1 MVLINMVEHC
11 RRYNNPTIMK
21 LFEKRQPVKPVK
33 INIYAIIITCLLM
46 VAITGSFSANRAF
59 GSPSN
64 NLGIIS
70 LSPVITEGLYLLGMG
85 DNIIG
90 VTIYCQ
96 RPSQAKD
103 KQKVGSVVDVN
114 VEKIV
119 NLKPDIVFAMSH
131 TNTKD
136 IKKLRDTGINVI
148 TFDIPKTFERLC
160 EIFLA
165 LGKTIG
171 KEKEAIHIVNA
182 SKRKVS
188 DIRKKTS
195 GLQKQKVFIQIG
207 AKPLFAATDDSFV
220 NDYIEFSGGIN
231 IFKDAGS
238 GLISREEVLKR
249 NPDII
254 LIATMGVA
262 GKDEQ
267 KIWHRYKMINAVWNN
282 RIYLVDPYRICSP
295 TPVSFAEYLTT
306 EIVGKIQPGIVK

>member
-11 RRYNNPTIMK
+11 RRYNNPTIME
-21 LFEKRQPVKPVK
+21 LFKKRQSVKSVK
-33 INIYAIIITCLLM
+33 IKIYAIITCILI

-231 IFKDAGS
+231 IFKNAGS

>member
-1 MVLINMVEHC
+1 MVEHC
-11 RRYNNPTIMK
+11 RRYNNPTIME
-21 LFEKRQPVKPVK
+21 LFKKRQSVKSVK
-33 INIYAIIITCLLM
+33 IKIYAIITCLLI

>member
-1 MVLINMVEHC
+1 M
-11 RRYNNPTIMK
+11 
-21 LFEKRQPVKPVK
+21 QPVKIK
-33 INIYAIIITCLLM
+33 TYSIITLFFVIV
-46 VAITGSFSANRAF
+46 VAGSISANEVF
-59 GSPSN
+59 GSPSDK
-64 NLGIIS
+64 LGIVS

-85 DNIIG
+85 DSIIG
-90 VTIYCQ
+90 VTIYCKK
-96 RPSQAKD
+96 PIQAKD
-103 KQKVGSVVDVN
+103 KQKVGAVVDVN

-119 NLKPDIVFAMSH
+119 SLKPDMVFAMSH
-131 TNTKD
+131 TSTKD

-160 EIFLA
+160 EIFIA
-165 LGKTIG
+165 LGKTVG
-171 KEKEAIHIVNA
+171 KEKEAIHIVNV

-195 GLQKQKVFIQIG
+195 RLKKQKVFIQIG

-254 LIATMGVA
+254 LIATMGIA
-262 GKDEQ
+262 GEDEQ
-267 KIWHRYKMINAVWNN
+267 KIWHKYNMINAVRNKK
-282 RIYLVDPYRICSP
+282 IYLVDPDRICSP
-295 TPVSFAEYLTT
+295 TPVSFAEYLST

>member
-33 INIYAIIITCLLM
+33 IKIYAIVTCLLI

-59 GSPSN
+59 GSPSD

-231 IFKDAGS
+231 IFKNAGS

>member
-1 MVLINMVEHC
+1 ME
-11 RRYNNPTIMK
+11 

-171 KEKEAIHIVNA
+171 KEKEDIHIVNA

-282 RIYLVDPYRICSP
+282 RIYLVYPLAY
-295 TPVSFAEYLTT
+295 
-306 EIVGKIQPGIVK
+306 Q

>member
-11 RRYNNPTIMK
+11 RRYNNPTIME
-21 LFEKRQPVKPVK
+21 LFKKRQSVKSVK
-33 INIYAIIITCLLM
+33 IKIYAIITCILI

-59 GSPSN
+59 GSPSD

-231 IFKDAGS
+231 IFKNAGS

>member
-1 MVLINMVEHC
+1 MVEHC

-33 INIYAIIITCLLM
+33 IKIYAIVTCLLI

-59 GSPSN
+59 GSPSD

>member
-1 MVLINMVEHC
+1 MVLINVEHC
-11 RRYNNPTIMK
+11 RRYNNPTIME

>member
-1 MVLINMVEHC
+1 MVLINGVENC
-11 RRYNNPTIMK
+11 RKCNDMTVIE
-21 LFEKRQPVKPVK
+21 LFEKRQIIQPIKK
-33 INIYAIIITCLLM
+33 IYVLIICLFVIVTTGLM
-46 VAITGSFSANRAF
+46 SASMAF
-59 GSPSN
+59 GSPSDK
-64 NLGIIS
+64 LGIVS

-96 RPSQAKD
+96 NPPQARY
-103 KQKVGSVVDVN
+103 KQKVGAVVDVN

-119 NLKPDIVFAMSH
+119 SLKPDIVFAMSH
-131 TNTKD
+131 TNSKD

-148 TFDIPKTFERLC
+148 TFDIPKTFQRLC

-165 LGKTIG
+165 LGKTVG
-171 KEKEAIHIVNA
+171 KEKEATHIVNA
-182 SKRKVS
+182 STKKVS

-195 GLQKQKVFIQIG
+195 RLEKQKVFIQIG

-238 GLISREEVLKR
+238 GLISREEVLKK

-254 LIATMGVA
+254 LIATMGIA
-262 GKDEQ
+262 GEDEQ
-267 KIWHRYKMINAVWNN
+267 KTWHKYNMINAVRNKK
-282 RIYLVDPYRICSP
+282 IYLVDPYRICSP
-295 TPVSFAEYLTT
+295 TPVSFADYLSK
-306 EIVGKIQPGIVK
+306 EIVGKIQPGIAK

>member
-33 INIYAIIITCLLM
+33 IKIYAIITCLLI

-59 GSPSN
+59 GSPSD

-231 IFKDAGS
+231 IFKNAGS

>member
-1 MVLINMVEHC
+1 ME
-11 RRYNNPTIMK
+11 

-33 INIYAIIITCLLM
+33 IKIYAIITCLLI

-231 IFKDAGS
+231 IFKNAGS

>member
-1 MVLINMVEHC
+1 ME
-11 RRYNNPTIMK
+11 

-59 GSPSN
+59 GSPSD

>member
-1 MVLINMVEHC
+1 ME
-11 RRYNNPTIMK
+11 

>member
-1 MVLINMVEHC
+1 MVLINMVENC
-11 RRYNNPTIMK
+11 RRYNNPTIME

-231 IFKDAGS
+231 IFKNAGS

>member
-1 MVLINMVEHC
+1 ME
-11 RRYNNPTIMK
+11 

-33 INIYAIIITCLLM
+33 IKIYAIVTCLLI

-59 GSPSN
+59 GSPSD

-231 IFKDAGS
+231 IFKNAGS

>member
-231 IFKDAGS
+231 IFKNAGS

>member
-33 INIYAIIITCLLM
+33 IKIYAIIITCLLM

-231 IFKDAGS
+231 IFKNAGS

>member
-33 INIYAIIITCLLM
+33 IKIYAIVTCLLI

-59 GSPSN
+59 GSPSD

>member
-1 MVLINMVEHC
+1 ME
-11 RRYNNPTIMK
+11 

-231 IFKDAGS
+231 IFKNAGS

>member
-33 INIYAIIITCLLM
+33 IKIYAIVTCLLI

-231 IFKDAGS
+231 IFKNAGS

>member
-1 MVLINMVEHC
+1 
-11 RRYNNPTIMK
+11 
-21 LFEKRQPVKPVK
+21 
-33 INIYAIIITCLLM
+33 
-46 VAITGSFSANRAF
+46 
-59 GSPSN
+59 
-64 NLGIIS
+64 
-70 LSPVITEGLYLLGMG
+70 MG

>member
-1 MVLINMVEHC
+1 ME
-11 RRYNNPTIMK
+11 

-195 GLQKQKVFIQIG
+195 GMQKQKVFIQIG

>member
-59 GSPSN
+59 GSPSD

>member
-1 MVLINMVEHC
+1 
-11 RRYNNPTIMK
+11 K

-33 INIYAIIITCLLM
+33 IKIYAIVTCLLI

-59 GSPSN
+59 GSPSD

-231 IFKDAGS
+231 IFKNAGS

>member
-1 MVLINMVEHC
+1 ME
-11 RRYNNPTIMK
+11 

-282 RIYLVDPYRICSP
+282 RIYLVYPLAY
-295 TPVSFAEYLTT
+295 
-306 EIVGKIQPGIVK
+306 Q

>member
-1 MVLINMVEHC
+1 ME
-11 RRYNNPTIMK
+11 

-59 GSPSN
+59 GSPSD

-231 IFKDAGS
+231 IFKNAGS